1 MQSSRVRSYNRN
13 KVKAVQGNN
22 DDNKIIVV
30 G

>member
-22 DDNKIIVV
+22 DDNKIVV